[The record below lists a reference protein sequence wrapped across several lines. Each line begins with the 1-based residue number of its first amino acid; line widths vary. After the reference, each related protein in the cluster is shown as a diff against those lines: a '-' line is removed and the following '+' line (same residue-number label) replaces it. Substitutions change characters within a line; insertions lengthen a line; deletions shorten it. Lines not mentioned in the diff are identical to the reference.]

1 MNPNDFDSK
10 SGHDDTHDH
19 DHDHECEHEV
29 QEALGEALELDT
41 QSQIFLQMRR
51 QNLDL
56 LRLASEVAGYG
67 SARGPVKQEE
77 LKGAMQNI
85 WEVFSEFYTWID
97 PEEAEDDEDDE

>member
-1 MNPNDFDSK
+1 MNANDFDAK
-10 SGHDDTHDH
+10 SGHEDEHE
-19 DHDHECEHEV
+19 HDHECEHEV

-41 QSQIFLQMRR
+41 QSQIFLQLRR

-67 SARGPVKQEE
+67 SAHAPVQEDQ

-97 PEEAEDDEDDE
+97 PEEAEDDDEEED